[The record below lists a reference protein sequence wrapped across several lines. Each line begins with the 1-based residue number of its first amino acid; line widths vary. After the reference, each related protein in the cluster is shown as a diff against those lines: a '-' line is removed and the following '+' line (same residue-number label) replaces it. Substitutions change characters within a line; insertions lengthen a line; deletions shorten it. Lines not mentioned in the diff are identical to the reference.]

1 MCGTIFIKLCKH
13 RKSSFFFYY
22 YYLFSKYVTKKKLGR
37 IPYYSHKYL
46 TEILS
51 TNIVY
56 IFLIFHKNI
65 AYIYISTKSS
75 YTSMMMVIY
84 TTQKKHIY
92 DDKKRKISSLQYMT
106 QK

>member
-1 MCGTIFIKLCKH
+1 M
-13 RKSSFFFYY
+13 
-22 YYLFSKYVTKKKLGR
+22 GR

-92 DDKKRKISSLQYMT
+92 DDQKKENILFAIYDSKINILKKMNSLGKKYIDILY
-106 QK
+106 